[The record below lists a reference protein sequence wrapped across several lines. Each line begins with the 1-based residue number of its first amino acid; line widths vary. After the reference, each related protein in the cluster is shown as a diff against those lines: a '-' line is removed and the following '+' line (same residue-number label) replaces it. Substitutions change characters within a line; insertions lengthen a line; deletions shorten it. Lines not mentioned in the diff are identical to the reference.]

1 MYCKYQE
8 SKLADMN
15 NLVNDIQLDGN
26 STNKSIKKHDQLLK
40 SSGEILRKLEEVRQ
54 TKAYEMMKYETIS
67 RMNASNVK
75 TYLRQQHLKLNEVSS
90 SGMDAVLQ
98 KHHEE
103 KKNRAAV
110 FRRITRQ
117 KQIDRIFCTWKWVPL
132 EKRIQ
137 YIEAISERMS
147 GGTVPRRIDHSIIKN
162 KLDKHKKMMYAN
174 ANNFVRREQLIKSIE
189 NDLTLLNG
197 IKGIDDLMAINS
209 NNFSARKTIMAIK

>member
-1 MYCKYQE
+1 
-8 SKLADMN
+8 MN

-26 STNKSIKKHDQLLK
+26 STKFLIYSKSIKKHDQLLK

-75 TYLRQQHLKLNEVSS
+75 TYLRQHLKLNEVSS

-110 FRRITRQ
+110 VIQQFFRRITRQ

-197 IKGIDDLMAINS
+197 KYIKIDYF
-209 NNFSARKTIMAIK
+209 NFKS